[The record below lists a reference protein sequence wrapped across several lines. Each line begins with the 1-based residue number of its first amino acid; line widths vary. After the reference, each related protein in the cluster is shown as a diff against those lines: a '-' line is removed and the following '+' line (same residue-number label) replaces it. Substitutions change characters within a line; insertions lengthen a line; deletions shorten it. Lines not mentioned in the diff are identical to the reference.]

1 MNALLSR
8 CLKTFGVLFGVLL
21 SYGVMAVWS
30 QRLSLMYLAIPA
42 SVALAVAYGTRVQVR
57 LLTAVFV
64 ALAVACAVSPL
75 DLELYRTADPGI
87 RLLPVSYGVRCVPG
101 TICKGCAVP
110 RNAPRYAVVV
120 SLPW

>member
-1 MNALLSR
+1 
-8 CLKTFGVLFGVLL
+8 
-21 SYGVMAVWS
+21 
-30 QRLSLMYLAIPA
+30 
-42 SVALAVAYGTRVQVR
+42 VR

-87 RLLPVSYGVRCVPG
+87 RLLVSYGVRCVPG
-101 TICKGCAVP
+101 TIGKGCAVP

-120 SLPW
+120 SRPR